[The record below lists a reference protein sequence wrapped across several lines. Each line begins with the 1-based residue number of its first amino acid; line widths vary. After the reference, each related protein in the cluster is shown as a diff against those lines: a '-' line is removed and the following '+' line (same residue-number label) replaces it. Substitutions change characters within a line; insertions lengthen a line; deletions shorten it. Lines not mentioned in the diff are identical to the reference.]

1 MSKAPYPHEHKGR
14 ASIDGTFIANFLV
27 DFLRNLT
34 EREMVRQVYEVA
46 EDRIKK
52 EIQIACSCLFPTEYN
67 NHDDFFDTLTL
78 EKLKDAYRKGAKT
91 HHPDASFARQEKSGS
106 DRFLE
111 IQKAYELLTCYL
123 LEKSD
128 TPLQKSGVQ
137 KTIISVGGA
146 KGGIGKSI
154 FVANLGVYLSSKGFK
169 TVVVDLDLGG
179 ANLHLYLGNRSLLTK
194 SVNDFLKR
202 RAATLQEIMIE
213 SRYGPLLI
221 GGDSSELGASN
232 IEFTKKLRLIKAVR
246 NIEADYIIIDLGGDT
261 SFNTIDFFLLADYA
275 IVLTT
280 PESASYIGSYHFI
293 KAALYRKLHRLFG
306 PESKFRD
313 DPEKILEKLIRNLML
328 SPDGPQVKSISELI
342 DVVRAHQPMN
352 LSTLMKAISD
362 FHPYL
367 VVNKATN
374 EIEATQVAMRI
385 QDVSKRWL
393 SKEVAYLGSMSE
405 QMEVKRSAKY
415 LIPVVAKYPQGRLA
429 GEIDKI
435 AEKLLSRGL
444 RG

>member
-1 MSKAPYPHEHKGR
+1 M
-14 ASIDGTFIANFLV
+14 
-27 DFLRNLT
+27 
-34 EREMVRQVYEVA
+34 YEVA
-46 EDRIKK
+46 EDSIKK
-52 EIQIACSCLFPTEYN
+52 ELKIACYCLFPTEYK
-67 NHDDFFDTLTL
+67 NHDDFLYTLTF
-78 EKLKDAYRKGAKT
+78 EKLKDAYRKGAKA
-91 HHPDASFARQEKSGS
+91 HHPDTSFAGH
-106 DRFLE
+106 DRERSYRFME
-111 IQKAYELLTCYL
+111 IQNAYELLACYL
-123 LEKSD
+123 REKSD
-128 TPLQKSGVQ
+128 TPLQNSGVQ

-154 FVANLGVYLSSKGFK
+154 FVANLGVYLSSRGFK

-179 ANLHLYLGNRSLLTK
+179 SNLHLYLGNRALLTK

-213 SRYGPLLI
+213 SRYGPMLI

-246 NIEADYIIIDLGGDT
+246 NIEADFVIIDLGGDT

-313 DPEKILEKLIRNLML
+313 EPEKMLERLIRNLTL
-328 SPDGPQVKSISELI
+328 SPDGPKLKSISELI
-342 DVVRAHQPMN
+342 DMVRDHQPMN
-352 LSTLMKAISD
+352 LSTLMKAVSD

-367 VVNKATN
+367 VVNKVTN

-385 QDVSKRWL
+385 RDVSKRWL
-393 SKEVAYLGSMSE
+393 SKEVAYLGCISE
-405 QMEVKRSAKY
+405 QMEVKRSVKY

-435 AEKLLSRGL
+435 AEKLLFRVPRG
-444 RG
+444 